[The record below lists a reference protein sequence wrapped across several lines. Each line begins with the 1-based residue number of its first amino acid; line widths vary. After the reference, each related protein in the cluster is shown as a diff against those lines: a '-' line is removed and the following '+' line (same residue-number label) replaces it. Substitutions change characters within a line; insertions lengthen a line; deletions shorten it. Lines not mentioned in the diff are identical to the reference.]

1 MKRTFRT
8 EQYQHLAIFS
18 NKHII
23 SNKGGIFK
31 LCDEIEKMK
40 KAERIKIAQRMLS
53 SEKFTYDEIAYFT
66 DLTLEE
72 IKTLTNSQLFSS
84 N

>member
-1 MKRTFRT
+1 MKRNFCTK
-8 EQYQHLAIFS
+8 QYRHLAIFS

-66 DLTLEE
+66 NLTLEE
-72 IKTLTNSQLFSS
+72 IKVLIGNMV
-84 N
+84 

>member
-1 MKRTFRT
+1 M
-8 EQYQHLAIFS
+8 
-18 NKHII
+18 
-23 SNKGGIFK
+23 
-31 LCDEIEKMK
+31 CDEIEKMK

-72 IKTLTNSQLFSS
+72 IKILTNNQLFSS

>member
-1 MKRTFRT
+1 M
-8 EQYQHLAIFS
+8 
-18 NKHII
+18 
-23 SNKGGIFK
+23 
-31 LCDEIEKMK
+31 CDEIEKMK

-72 IKTLTNSQLFSS
+72 IKTLTNSQLFGL